1 MESTSLNGKNSPG
14 YPNASGAFKG
24 WILRRLRALY
34 HSLRARAILT
44 PKRLWV
50 APPQIRAIDPTIA
63 DEIRAGYFSFNGK
76 TLRVK
81 NGESI
86 FSQAAPGPD
95 WRRGLLGFSWFR
107 HLRGNDSAASQKF
120 LNDFLSIKRFD
131 PLDSVNEPAVVACRL
146 LALLSQSPI
155 ILNGCDTKF
164 YDAFM
169 QALAQEARFLW
180 RALNAHQVY
189 GSDRILCAIAL
200 LEFAVCA
207 DTGAAI
213 VQRAQQLL
221 ADELNRQITSDG
233 AHISRNTQATLEL
246 LLDLLPLRQVFAA
259 RGLPLGD
266 TISRAIDRMMPF
278 LRMMQHGDG
287 SMALFNGAG
296 ETALGQLAS
305 VLSYEDTRGVS
316 PLNAPYAGYQR
327 LEAHEALILIDAGA
341 PPPIE
346 FSANAHAGCLSFE
359 FSLGVERVVVNSG
372 KPSRQQ
378 HNLRDLARETS
389 AHSTLMLEG
398 RSSARVDFAPNLIVD
413 EKYLLDGPNIVT
425 VEREK
430 SGDHVSIALTH
441 DGYVK
446 EFGLIHSRTLILKKD
461 AAHFSGRDRLILA
474 NSELIRRKCDFIIRF
489 IFHPRITL
497 NPRPYGVEIMLANG
511 QRLMFESI
519 GASLEVKES
528 VFLASPAGARRCQQI
543 LLKGEATEKADV
555 SWSFQRLEP

>member
-1 MESTSLNGKNSPG
+1 MRVRDGKP
-14 YPNASGAFKG
+14 
-24 WILRRLRALY
+24 
-34 HSLRARAILT
+34 
-44 PKRLWV
+44 
-50 APPQIRAIDPTIA
+50 
-63 DEIRAGYFSFNGK
+63 
-76 TLRVK
+76 
-81 NGESI
+81 I

-95 WRRGLLGFSWFR
+95 WRRELLGFSWIR
-107 HLRGNDSAASQKF
+107 HLRENDSAASQKF
-120 LNDFLSIKRFD
+120 LNDFLNIRRFD
-131 PLDSVNEPAVVACRL
+131 QVDAVYEPAVVACRL
-146 LALLSQSPI
+146 LAFLSQSPI

-189 GSDRILCAIAL
+189 GLDRILSAIAL
-200 LEFAVCA
+200 LEFSVCA

-259 RGLPLGD
+259 RGLPLGE

-359 FSLGVERVVVNSG
+359 FSLGAERVVVNSG
-372 KPSRQQ
+372 RPSAQQ
-378 HNLRDLARETS
+378 QSLRDLARETS
-389 AHSTLMLEG
+389 AHSTLMLEDK
-398 RSSARVDFAPNLIVD
+398 SSARVDFAPNLIVG

-425 VEREK
+425 VERTK
-430 SGDHVSIALTH
+430 SQDQVSIVLTH
-441 DGYVK
+441 DGYVR
-446 EFGLIHSRTLILKKD
+446 EFGLVHSRKLMLKKD
-461 AAHFSGRDRLILA
+461 ATHFSGRDCLILA
-474 NSELIRRKCDFIIRF
+474 NSELIRRKCDFTIRF
-489 IFHPRITL
+489 IFHPRIAL
-497 NPRPYGVEIMLANG
+497 NLCPHGVDIVLANG
-511 QRLMFESI
+511 ERLLFEAL
-519 GASLEVKES
+519 GASLEIKES

-543 LLKGEATEKADV
+543 LLKGEATEKTDV
-555 SWSFQRLEP
+555 LWSFQRLEA